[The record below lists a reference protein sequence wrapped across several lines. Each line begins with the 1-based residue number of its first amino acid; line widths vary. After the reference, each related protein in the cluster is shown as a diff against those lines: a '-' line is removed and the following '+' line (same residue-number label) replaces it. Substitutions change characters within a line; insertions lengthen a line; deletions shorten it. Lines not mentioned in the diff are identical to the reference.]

1 MDQMSLFEHFIK
13 ILKERQNDVKELM
26 ARGGV
31 DSMERY
37 QYMLGQIRTY
47 ESLLQEISTLLN
59 KKEQNEKDGTVID
72 IKPKGSPTKSL
83 FGTITFGFDTDKC

>member
-1 MDQMSLFEHFIK
+1 MMDQMSLFEHFIK

-26 ARGGV
+26 AWGGV

-59 KKEQNEKDGTVID
+59 KKEQNEKGTVIS
-72 IKPKGSPTKSL
+72 IRQKGDTTK
-83 FGTITFGFDTDKC
+83 

>member
-1 MDQMSLFEHFIK
+1 MDQVSLFEHFIK
-13 ILKERQNDVKELM
+13 ILKERHSAVKELM

-59 KKEQNEKDGTVID
+59 KKEQNEKGTVIS
-72 IKPKGSPTKSL
+72 IRQKGDTTK
-83 FGTITFGFDTDKC
+83 